1 MPTYEYRCTSCGH
14 QFEKVQKFTDEA
26 IKVCPVCGQTVRKV
40 FHPAGVVFKG
50 SGWYIND
57 SRKTNGKTDK
67 TINGEKDK
75 DSNSEKTETSKDQDK
90 EKVESPAAD
99 TSKTDNN
106 SSSSEGGKTET
117 KTEKAEPKKSDS
129 PAAPAA

>member
-26 IKVCPVCGQTVRKV
+26 IKVCPVCGQAVRKV

-57 SRKTNGKTDK
+57 SRKTNSKTDK
-67 TINGEKDK
+67 NNNGEKDK
-75 DSNSEKTETSKDQDK
+75 DSNGEKTETAADKDKD
-90 EKVESPAAD
+90 KVESPVAE
-99 TSKTDNN
+99 TTKTD
-106 SSSSEGGKTET
+106 SSSTSEGGKTET
-117 KTEKAEPKKSDS
+117 KTEKAEPKKSDA